1 MQQSSNKH
9 PRTLFNRPTNPR
21 SSNKTSKIETHTIQR
36 TTCPIVIAWLVVAN
50 AHQIYGFVAQGEG
63 MQGIVDRG
71 LFEGSL
77 FFGVGVGG
85 QNESENEEVHVWW

>member
-1 MQQSSNKH
+1 
-9 PRTLFNRPTNPR
+9 
-21 SSNKTSKIETHTIQR
+21 
-36 TTCPIVIAWLVVAN
+36 
-50 AHQIYGFVAQGEG
+50 

-85 QNESENEEVHVWW
+85 QNESENEEVHVWWLCKELGVSEVGGGRNGGYNARKKGKVVWGHGVYIYICQE